1 MQIRV
6 VICREVRPVVLQESE
21 QYIQLKSVDIHPN
34 NATLPT
40 LGSTF
45 SFDIVL
51 ENSSEESS
59 ANSTADVT
67 FSEHVSPS
75 SVTID
80 IPSIGAGESTIIED
94 LEVTVYGTDMG
105 SSIVGNLSFNGDNE
119 IDFDFAIGIEI
130 PVFGVEFVNTPNPG
144 DEFQPELQVTNYTSG
159 QYEEVWIHISE
170 LSDGATVNLDESSN
184 NYSSFAPFG
193 ISSHVSNYTWRW
205 EMFP

>member
-1 MQIRV
+1 MQGSKT
-6 VICREVRPVVLQESE
+6 VVLQESE

-34 NATLPT
+34 NETTPT

-59 ANSTADVT
+59 TNSTADVT

-94 LEVTVYGTDMG
+94 LEVTVYGTDM
-105 SSIVGNLSFNGDNE
+105 
-119 IDFDFAIGIEI
+119 AISV
-130 PVFGVEFVNTPNPG
+130 P
-144 DEFQPELQVTNYTSG
+144 
-159 QYEEVWIHISE
+159 
-170 LSDGATVNLDESSN
+170 
-184 NYSSFAPFG
+184 
-193 ISSHVSNYTWRW
+193 
-205 EMFP
+205 

>member
-1 MQIRV
+1 MQGSKT
-6 VICREVRPVVLQESE
+6 VVLQESE

-34 NATLPT
+34 NETIPT

-51 ENSSEESS
+51 VNSSEESS
-59 ANSTADVT
+59 TNSTADVT

-94 LEVTVYGTDMG
+94 LEVTVYGTDMA

-170 LSDGATVNLDESSN
+170 LSDGATVNLDELSL
-184 NYSSFAPFG
+184 
-193 ISSHVSNYTWRW
+193 IHI
-205 EMFP
+205 